1 MRKDE
6 NDIPHTSLEPGSPA
20 SGNGLNEYL
29 QTQPSSP
36 FPSAGSAV
44 QDVEDDTIPEYQY
57 EMQNSQDY
65 YPQEEEEI
73 CRYQRNEPGRLC
85 SGRCINYCDG
95 TNCIGEESGQEL
107 IKNEPE
113 SRMSTLCLTFKLHPE
128 ISEANPKSKSVNK
141 IGEAECK
148 WFQLSPLEQW
158 IILRVRE
165 SRREGISAAE
175 GFYRLRDRCVEQSRR
190 ELHLMY
196 ERQHLLRRLKE
207 IHGLSGGFDPISSTE

>member
-65 YPQEEEEI
+65 YPQEEEEDLSI
-73 CRYQRNEPGRLC
+73 SEEWSQEGFAAAGV
-85 SGRCINYCDG
+85 STIG